1 MHSQL
6 YLTGQL
12 VADPELLQT
21 KKGKLIVKLLLETEF
36 IRQTTQGDFQPETV
50 ILPVNFFSREAEAV
64 KDCRKGDFLTVG
76 CHLYGTEFR
85 ATDGVVN
92 HGVKIIADQVLQR
105 ATHQKEVYDGL

>member
-12 VADPELLQT
+12 AADPELLQT

-50 ILPVNFFSREAEAV
+50 ILPVNFFSREAEVV
-64 KDCRKGDFLTVG
+64 KDCRKGDFLVVG
-76 CHLYGTEFR
+76 CHLYGTQFKVS
-85 ATDGVVN
+85 DGIVK
-92 HGVKIIADQVLQR
+92 HGVQIIADHILQ
-105 ATHQKEVYDGL
+105 APAIQKEAPR